1 MQPLRR
7 DLVHRSRTA
16 PFIREW
22 AFLDGNAPV
31 NFTGASARM
40 ELRQYEGQPGAALA
54 SLPTVTTDILGL
66 RFFKYRDDAVLD
78 AIRVRLPAANLA
90 ALPGL
95 NQPDAGAAQIYH
107 YDLLMTLSGQPEQPW
122 LLGTFTLYPGVV
134 A

>member
-1 MQPLRR
+1 MQPVRY
-7 DLVHRSRTA
+7 DLLWRSRAATL
-16 PFIREW
+16 IQEW
-22 AFLDGNAPV
+22 AFLNGNAPV

-40 ELRQYEGQPGAALA
+40 QVRMYEGAVGSDYI
-54 SLPTVTTDILGL
+54 SLPTVTTDTLGI

-78 AIRVRLPAANLA
+78 AIRLRIPVSNLA

-95 NQPDAGAAQIYH
+95 NQPEPGAAQVYR

-122 LLGTFTLYPGVV
+122 LWGTFTLYPGVV